1 MSFRLLPKSMGLHA
15 LVSSISPA
23 LRSSFSHSALVA
35 IFLAAAAISAQAAN
49 GTWNATTG
57 TQAWS
62 LPANWQGG
70 TIPGSLTG
78 LTNADIATFGTNT
91 ANTLIT
97 IDAGR
102 NIRSLVFNGTNN
114 AGTYTIGS
122 AGANQG
128 PALNLSSGGSITVN
142 AGTLTPTT
150 IHAPLVLQ
158 PASAT
163 TAGTYTIANNATPGG
178 SGDLN
183 PYKIFIEGNI
193 SGGTTTAG
201 ITLTLGGSAGNR
213 NTNTTA
219 NIISGQISDGQAAGG
234 LAIMVATPNGDLGAW
249 SLTNNANSF
258 TGNVTV
264 NNGTLIVSSIGNR
277 TEASALGSGNMII
290 IGGGGHLK
298 YEGGAATTNRTISG
312 GGGSFYNHGSGALT
326 LTGDVILASGLTFRG
341 GQNFI
346 VDGLVSGASGG
357 LSRTDGGTVFLNNP
371 NNSFGGNLSI
381 SDGAFRI
388 SSIADKLQD
397 SPIGR
402 GTLISLGQASNTLGR
417 LEFNSPTGGTTDRDI
432 RLNNSSAAN
441 SGRGRIENLTAGQ
454 RLTING
460 HVYATSTDALHTSS
474 LELTGAGNG
483 LISGIIGGVTN
494 NNTVNAQMT
503 IIKAGGGTWE
513 LSNVNVYAGGTTVSA
528 GTLLVTNDSGSG
540 TGTGAVTTSGTGTI
554 GGTGIIS
561 GRSGV
566 TINIASN
573 TNLMIGNTHNVREGT
588 ANAANG
594 YESYISTLKVGGQTN
609 VGITLAGNLQFDLF
623 YNSGVETQGSDRLIL
638 ETTGTLTLGGTV
650 VVADA
655 SGESYLWREGSA
667 WKLIDWSGTS
677 AATRTGTLGF
687 NLTNAPLASGY
698 SWVTD
703 TFLTDGVISIAKTGI
718 NHTWTGGGGN
728 GSWAT
733 AANWEIGTLPGP
745 TTDVFFTAATPL
757 ATAIDGN
764 KDVRNLF
771 FSGEANY
778 SIATG
783 TGGVLYTHGSRFQ
796 VDGGTQTIGAQLR
809 ITGNSNAPYTIQNNS
824 ASANNTLAFNSP
836 IMFHKLG
843 GNLSTQI
850 LIFDGPGNTSVAH
863 FQRRTNSSDMSIVKN
878 GTGTLTIT
886 GFTAAEAGSE
896 AGAIKGSMTINKG
909 KVNIKDERSLGT
921 NPLAPSPAHLT
932 INGGTLQASAT
943 FTMDDENRGITIGEN
958 NGTIEVDSGFTLTI
972 ANDFAG
978 EGFIEKTGNG
988 TLIIASGNNTNTGG
1002 TYITGGAL
1010 QISQGAFSNGGGA
1023 AVVAGASINGAGT
1036 IQATEFTLMSGASLE
1051 GGDFISGNNTGH
1063 GTLTFTPL
1071 NNGIGT
1077 YSFETGSYLLLSL
1090 TSATN
1095 QASIDPTFGNN
1106 AVGSPG
1112 YNAYLAGISGSGN
1125 HDQLAFNG
1133 AAGSTLD
1140 ISSNIHVFGVG
1151 FVPSGGQVFKL
1162 LDWSSLVTVDFSNF
1176 VVGSNRDGS
1185 NDDSGQFN
1193 LPDISSYGYYWDVSL
1208 FTTHGIIVVVPEP
1221 SRIFLLTLGLM
1232 FVITRRRR
1240 K

>member
-193 SGGTTTAG
+193 SGGTTTAS

-213 NTNTTA
+213 NDNTTG
-219 NIISGQISDGQAAGG
+219 NIINGQISNGQAAGG
-234 LAIMVATPNGDLGAW
+234 LALTISTPNGDFGAW
-249 SLTNNANSF
+249 KLTNNTNNF
-258 TGNVTV
+258 TGNVNVTT
-264 NNGTLIVSSIGNR
+264 GTLIVSSIGNQG
-277 TEASALGSGNMII
+277 EASAIGAGNMII

-298 YEGGAATTNRTISG
+298 YEGGAATTNRTISA
-312 GGGSFYNHGSGALT
+312 GGGSFYNHGSGPLT
-326 LTGDVILASGLTFRG
+326 LTGDVILASTLTFRG
-341 GQNFI
+341 GGNFI
-346 VDGLVSGASGG
+346 INGLISGVGG
-357 LSRTDGGTVFLNNP
+357 LNRTDGGTVFLNSINT
-371 NNSFGGNLSI
+371 FLGNTSI
-381 SDGAFRI
+381 SDGAFRV
-388 SSIADKLQD
+388 SSIADKNVN
-397 SPIGR
+397 SPLGA
-402 GTLISLGQASNTLGR
+402 GTIISLGQNSSTTGR
-417 LEFNSPTGGTTDRDI
+417 LEFDGLSGGSTDRDI
-432 RLNNSSAAN
+432 RLSNGNAAN
-441 SGRGRIENLTAGQ
+441 SGNGRISNLTAGQ
-454 RLTING
+454 TLTIRGN
-460 HVYATSTDALHTSS
+460 VYNSDSIATYLSS
-474 LELTGAGNG
+474 LDLSGAGNG
-483 LISGIIGGVTN
+483 IISGTIGGTAAN
-494 NNTVNAQMT
+494 LTAST
-503 IIKAGGGTWE
+503 ALLITKTGTGTWE
-513 LSNVNVYAGGTTVSA
+513 FSNSNTYNRGTTISG
-528 GTLLVTNDSGSG
+528 GTLLITNTVGSG
-540 TGTGAVTTSGTGTI
+540 TGTGNVTTSSGATL
-554 GGTGIIS
+554 GGTGFIRGSAGANI
-561 GRSGV
+561 
-566 TINIASN
+566 TIASG
-573 TNLMIGNTHNVREGT
+573 TQLMIGNTHNIREGVT
-588 ANAANG
+588 NTANG
-594 YESYISTLKVGGQTN
+594 YESYMSTLTVGSQTN

-623 YNSGVETQGSDRLIL
+623 YNFGVETQGSDRLIL
-638 ETTGTLTLGGTV
+638 ETTSSNITLGGTV
-650 VVADA
+650 AVADA
-655 SGESYLWREGSA
+655 SGDSYLWREGSA
-667 WKLIDWSGTS
+667 WKLIDWTGIGS
-677 AATRTGTLGF
+677 ATKTGSLNF
-687 NLTNAPLASGY
+687 NFTNAPLASGY

-703 TFLTDGVISIAKTGI
+703 TFLTDGVISIAKTGS

-1002 TYITGGAL
+1002 TYVTGGAL

-1036 IQATEFTLMSGASLE
+1036 IQATEFTLLSGASLE

-1232 FVITRRRR
+1232 FVINRRRR